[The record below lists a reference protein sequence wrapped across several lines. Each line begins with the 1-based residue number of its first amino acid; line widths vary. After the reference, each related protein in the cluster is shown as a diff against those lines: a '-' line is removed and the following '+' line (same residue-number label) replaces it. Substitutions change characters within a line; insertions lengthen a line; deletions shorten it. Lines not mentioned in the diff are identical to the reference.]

1 MVARGDL
8 GVEIPPE
15 EVPRRQKQMIAL
27 CRKAG
32 KPVIIAT
39 QMLDSMVQAPAPTR
53 AEASDVATAVYDGA
67 DAVMLSAES
76 ASGAYPVEAVTMMDR
91 IIASTEADPAY
102 RSIIEALEPPVE
114 QTMQHALAAAA
125 ALVARNIDAKAIVA
139 FTSSGASAVRAAR
152 ERPDVPIIASTPD
165 ITVARRMALLW
176 GAHAV
181 QTETITSGDQMV
193 QLATE
198 AARDGGFAAPGE
210 TIIILSGKPFGT
222 SGTTNDLRIAI
233 VPQPGERAI

>member
-1 MVARGDL
+1 
-8 GVEIPPE
+8 
-15 EVPRRQKQMIAL
+15 MITL
-27 CRKAG
+27 CRRAG

-76 ASGAYPVEAVTMMDR
+76 ASGQFPIEAVTMMDR
-91 IIASTEADPAY
+91 IITSTEADPAY
-102 RSIIEALEPPVE
+102 RSIIDALEPPVE
-114 QTMQHALAAAA
+114 QTLQHALAAAA

-139 FTSSGASAVRAAR
+139 FTSSGVSAFRAAR

-165 ITVARRMALLW
+165 LTVARRMALLW
-176 GAHAV
+176 GAHPV

-198 AARDGGFAAPGE
+198 KARDDGFAKPGE
-210 TIIILSGKPFGT
+210 AIIILSGKPFGT